1 MRNFR
6 LLLQR
11 QYADGIRF
19 TLQHARRPH
28 SRVRNLRFR
37 EIHGEV
43 CFQEQLLVLGKVR
56 FMYVSERSGERLLCA
71 PTSCLP
77 RDFFVRLPVDPGT
90 IFPRTADKE
99 PKEPAEAHF
108 YKRDLKPI
116 TTERTRSLVASCVG
130 TVPFE
135 CRRH

>member
-1 MRNFR
+1 AQFPFAFSKTVRGR
-6 LLLQR
+6 HPLHTPACSQAPLQSA
-11 QYADGIRF
+11 Q
-19 TLQHARRPH
+19 P
-28 SRVRNLRFR
+28 

-90 IFPRTADKE
+90 IFPRTADEE

-108 YKRDLKPI
+108 YNRDLKPT